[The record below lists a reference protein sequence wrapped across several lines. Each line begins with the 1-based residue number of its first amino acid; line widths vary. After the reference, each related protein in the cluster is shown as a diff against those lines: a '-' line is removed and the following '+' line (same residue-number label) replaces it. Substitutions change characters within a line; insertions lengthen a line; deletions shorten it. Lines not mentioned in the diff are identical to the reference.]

1 MERTS
6 LWFLVLLSFSGTLSQ
21 TSMDGKVFV
30 FPKESDTAYALLKPT
45 LEEPLQRFTV
55 CLSFFTDLTRQFSL
69 FSASSRQH
77 DNEILLFRHPAEFH
91 VCVGGQCLA
100 YKVPSLAERISSL
113 HWETA
118 CVTWES
124 ATGIV
129 QLWLGG
135 QPLPRKGVAKGYRV
149 KTDLVVMLGQDQD
162 SYGGSLE
169 AGQSFVGE
177 MADVYMWDSVLPPEQ
192 LRQFQKDRIPTP
204 LVDWAALKFEIKGYV
219 VTEPTSY

>member
-1 MERTS
+1 MKKTS
-6 LWFLVLLSFSGTLSQ
+6 LWPLALLSLSGTLAQ
-21 TSMDGKVFV
+21 TSLDGKVFV
-30 FPKESDTAYALLKPT
+30 FPKASVDSYVLLKPT
-45 LEEPLQRFTV
+45 LEEPLQNFTV

-77 DNEILLFRHPAEFH
+77 DNEILLLRLPDEFYIY
-91 VCVGGQCLA
+91 VGGETLT
-100 YKVPSLAERISSL
+100 YKVPSLTEKIRSL

-118 CVTWES
+118 CATWES

-162 SYGGSLE
+162 SYGGSLD

-192 LRQFQKDRIPTP
+192 LRRFQKDTIPTP

-219 VTEPTSY
+219 VMEPTLY